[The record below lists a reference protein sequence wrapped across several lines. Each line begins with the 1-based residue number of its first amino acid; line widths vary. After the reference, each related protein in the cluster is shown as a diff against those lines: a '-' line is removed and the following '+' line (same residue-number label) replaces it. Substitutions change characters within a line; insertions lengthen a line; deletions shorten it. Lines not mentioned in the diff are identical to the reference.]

1 MKIKLTNVAIAATI
15 FAFSSVALGQE
26 QPAPAPNANTGQAPG
41 ETVKEKTTTTTTT
54 TKKKTKTPK
63 AQSQTQK
70 SGKKAKDAEE
80 SAVGEVKKGVVA
92 QEKATT
98 EMQEDIVG
106 KKQQQENERKAREVR
121 ETREREARD
130 KQKAQQAGQ
139 AVGRATTTAATGV
152 IQAGQDVTRAL
163 DQPGKYNPV
172 AVTWN
177 PLGSVVGGRV
187 SFNIEYAPVTHHVI
201 IASPHFANPS
211 QEVSVGPDAT
221 RTNRFTGVGG
231 ELGYRYYTGSRG
243 MNGIFIGPS
252 LVGGVYSADL
262 MQGNTAFTNIGVA
275 ADIGVQQVFWD
286 HLALGAGVGVQYLS
300 VSENFGDLATG
311 PSTIASSG
319 LKPRILAQAG
329 YAF

>member
-15 FAFSSVALGQE
+15 FAFSSVAAAEETKTTTETPAQAGQ
-26 QPAPAPNANTGQAPG
+26 Q
-41 ETVKEKTTTTTTT
+41 VKTTTTTTTTT
-54 TKKKTKTPK
+54 TKKKKAKTPK
-63 AQSQTQK
+63 AQTRTQQPK
-70 SGKKAKDAEE
+70 AGQKAKEGEE
-80 SAVGEVKKGVVA
+80 SVSEKVKKGVK
-92 QEKATT
+92 EEEEATT
-98 EMQEDIVG
+98 KMQEDIVG
-106 KKQQQENERKAREVR
+106 AKQQAENERKAREAEDMR
-121 ETREREARD
+121 KREARD
-130 KQKAQQAGQ
+130 RQKAEKAGQ

-152 IQAGQDVTRAL
+152 IEAGQDVTRAL

-177 PLGSVVGGRV
+177 PLGAVVGGRV

-211 QEVSVGPDAT
+211 QDVSVAPDVM

-252 LVGGVYSADL
+252 IIGGVYNADL

-275 ADIGVQQVFWD
+275 ADIGIQQVFFD
-286 HLALGAGVGVQYLS
+286 HLALGAGAGIQYLS

-319 LKPRILAQAG
+319 FKPRLLAQAG

>member
-1 MKIKLTNVAIAATI
+1 MRNKLTNVAIAATI
-15 FAFSSVALGQE
+15 FAFSSVASAQQ
-26 QPAPAPNANTGQAPG
+26 QPEPVQQQAADDARAADK
-41 ETVKEKTTTTTTT
+41 TVKKTTTRTTTT
-54 TKKKTKTPK
+54 VKKKAKTPK
-63 AQSQTQK
+63 AETQK
-70 SGKKAKDAEE
+70 AGQKAKDADE
-80 SAVGEVKKGVVA
+80 SVAGQVKKGVK
-92 QEKATT
+92 EEEEATRK
-98 EMQEDIVG
+98 MQEDIVG
-106 KKQQQENERKAREVR
+106 KKQQAENERKAREA
-121 ETREREARD
+121 EEMKAREARD
-130 KQKAQQAGQ
+130 KQKAEKAGG
-139 AVGRATTTAATGV
+139 AVGRATTTAATSV
-152 IQAGQDVTRAL
+152 IEAGQDVTRAL

-177 PLGSVVGGRV
+177 PLGAVAAGRV

-211 QEVSVGPDAT
+211 QEVSVGPDVM

-252 LVGGVYSADL
+252 IIGGVYNADL
-262 MQGNTAFTNIGVA
+262 IQGNTAFTNIGVA

-286 HLALGAGVGVQYLS
+286 HLALGAGAGIQYLS

-319 LKPRILAQAG
+319 VKPRLLAQAG